1 MVGIFFYQTPKL
13 RKMKTKQ
20 KNSPYEG
27 CFFFFSQFCDTKI
40 LENFYPQKK
49 KPKLFKLALESNIF
63 QKKFPIFGLKKRQD
77 LSRKTTGPCLHPMVE
92 K

>member
-1 MVGIFFYQTPKL
+1 
-13 RKMKTKQ
+13 MKTKQ

-27 CFFFFSQFCDTKI
+27 FGLVWFGLVFFFFFQFCDTK
-40 LENFYPQKK
+40 NFANFSPKKK
-49 KPKLFKLALESNIF
+49 KPKLFKLALENNIF

-77 LSRKTTGPCLHPMVE
+77 LSRKTTGACLHPMVE